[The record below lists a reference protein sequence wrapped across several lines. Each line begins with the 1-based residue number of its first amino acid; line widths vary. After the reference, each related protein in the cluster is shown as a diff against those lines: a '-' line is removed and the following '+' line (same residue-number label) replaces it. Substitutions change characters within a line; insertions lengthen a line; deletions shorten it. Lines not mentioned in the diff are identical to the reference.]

1 MHPSL
6 AISRS
11 GQVLLNEPPGNQGLT
26 LEGLTKDPLSVR
38 WLAELCGLPP
48 APYYPDLA
56 SAVMASG
63 EHMAAALRH
72 IAWWS
77 RHPDAGSQFERAIEN
92 LPDTSDA
99 SRVATLRA
107 LGYDGLLYCQHGKI
121 IGHVFF
127 QRHDS
132 ALHGFSCWAD
142 EALRGRIFFRI
153 AVMDFLALAS
163 QCRDIVR
170 ARAGGGHYPITTLV
184 LTRLRRVANKL
195 GWRLHDDGWV
205 DFSSPD

>member
-56 SAVMASG
+56 SSIMASG

-107 LGYDGLLYCQHGKI
+107 LGYDVDTANDGP
-121 IGHVFF
+121 
-127 QRHDS
+127 S
-132 ALHGFSCWAD
+132 ALQLIERKRYGIAIIDYQMPGMNGVDLF
-142 EALRGRIFFRI
+142 RRI
-153 AVMDFLALAS
+153 
-163 QCRDIVR
+163 
-170 ARAGGGHYPITTLV
+170 
-184 LTRLRRVANKL
+184 RVARPDMAGVFLTGHTTINVVSPAIEAGVLRVLSKP
-195 GWRLHDDGWV
+195 V
-205 DFSSPD
+205 DFEELIPIIEDHIGTAA